1 MRHTVSTFNGEG
13 GKNMNKK
20 LITMLVTF
28 CFMLLLAPVSV
39 MAATPTN
46 APIVIDVGGANVEN
60 ENYKITDTGIN
71 IRKRDVNYELTGTT
85 DKQINFWGSNNPNE
99 VIKLFI

>member
-1 MRHTVSTFNGEG
+1 
-13 GKNMNKK
+13 
-20 LITMLVTF
+20 
-28 CFMLLLAPVSV
+28 

-85 DKQINFWGSNNPNE
+85 DKQINFGE
-99 VIKLFI
+99 VIILMKLIKLFI

>member
-1 MRHTVSTFNGEG
+1 
-13 GKNMNKK
+13 MNKK

-71 IRKRDVNYELTGTT
+71 IVQRAEFHTFDCRMHFGIVGHD
-85 DKQINFWGSNNPNE
+85 D
-99 VIKLFI
+99 